1 MIFPCQSTSLYLPLL
16 IECRF
21 DIHTI
26 LLIIQKLNY
35 MENEI
40 TTEESM
46 HALELLT
53 HIEANPDITQMTL
66 ADELGVA
73 VGTIN
78 WHLKRMIAKGY
89 VKVKRAQRKKLR
101 YIITPEG
108 IALRASLTVD
118 YIKNSFDL
126 YRRVRERT
134 NLCLEQLQAAG
145 YQSVNVLGEDEV
157 AEVVRLTCL
166 EQGVTITN
174 DAQAPQIH
182 IEGIKLALKLPEAAQ
197 TPAALAEDI
206 NRGDHE

>member
-1 MIFPCQSTSLYLPLL
+1 
-16 IECRF
+16 
-21 DIHTI
+21 
-26 LLIIQKLNY
+26 
-35 MENEI
+35 MENNI
-40 TTEESM
+40 SIEETNRDLS
-46 HALELLT
+46 LLT
-53 HIEANPDITQMTL
+53 TIEQNPDVSQATL

-108 IALRASLTVD
+108 IALRAALTVD

-134 NLCLEQLQAAG
+134 NLCLEQLESAG

-166 EQGVTITN
+166 EQGVAVTN
-174 DAQAPQIH
+174 DAHAPQIH
-182 IEGIKLALKLPEAAQ
+182 IEGIELALKLPEAAQ
-197 TPAALAEDI
+197 TNADLSENI
-206 NRGDHE
+206 NRGDHG

>member
-1 MIFPCQSTSLYLPLL
+1 
-16 IECRF
+16 
-21 DIHTI
+21 
-26 LLIIQKLNY
+26 

-40 TTEESM
+40 TTEEATR
-46 HALELLT
+46 ALQMLT
-53 HIEANPDITQMTL
+53 HIEANPDISQLTL

-108 IALRASLTVD
+108 ITLRASLTVD
-118 YIKNSFDL
+118 YIKSSFDL

-134 NLCLEQLQAAG
+134 NLCLEQLESAG

-166 EQGVTITN
+166 EQGVTITK

-197 TPAALAEDI
+197 TNADLSENI
-206 NRGDHE
+206 NRGDHG